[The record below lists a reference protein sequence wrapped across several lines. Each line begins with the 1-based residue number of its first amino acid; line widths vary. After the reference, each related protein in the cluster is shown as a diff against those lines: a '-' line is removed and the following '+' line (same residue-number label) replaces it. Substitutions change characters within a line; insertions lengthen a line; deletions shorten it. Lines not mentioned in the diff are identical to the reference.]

1 MVYWQ
6 LYWNLSLSPCRSTIS
21 RGCIISAETSH
32 IATNGPV
39 FSVGQIMVT
48 TGKWDRVRKMEEIH
62 P

>member
-1 MVYWQ
+1 MIDTKKCYGLLAVV
-6 LYWNLSLSPCRSTIS
+6 LESSLSPFRSTIS

-48 TGKWDRVRKMEEIH
+48 TGKWDRS
-62 P
+62 